1 VDGGLKF
8 FIQGYMHKPR
18 TDPAQELDRLV
29 TDGISTDIYLA
40 HEAHG
45 IFRAIGE
52 RVPSADAST
61 YQHMLVALQAYASAE
76 FVLAVTRLL
85 ERQGTYELHSV
96 HGVLMF
102 LRDNAQGIPVQEP
115 YWIQQSMERLGMWER
130 VPHEPGLEQTR
141 AVIDSLLAK
150 LPHHTNSEPL
160 KALKD
165 QRDKRITH
173 PERATPAGLPTTSW
187 KKALKLLEIPVE
199 ALGVCGAFT
208 STAYVDHKGRFM
220 MDADA
225 ARAGNATRR
234 LLEAPST
241 PTPRRP

>member
-1 VDGGLKF
+1 
-8 FIQGYMHKPR
+8 MHKSG
-18 TDPAQELDRLV
+18 TNPAKELNRLV
-29 TDGISTDIYLA
+29 SDGISTDIYLA

-52 RVPSADAST
+52 RVPSANAST
-61 YQHMLVALQAYASAE
+61 YQHMLVALQAYASGE
-76 FVLAVTRLL
+76 FVLALTRLL
-85 ERQGTYELHSV
+85 ERQGAYELHSV

-102 LRDNAQGIPVQEP
+102 LRDNAQDIPVREP
-115 YWIQQSMERLGMWER
+115 HWIEQSMERLGMWEH

-141 AVIDSLLAK
+141 AVIDALLEK
-150 LPHHTNSEPL
+150 LPHHTNSGPL

-165 QRDKRITH
+165 LRDKRIAH
-173 PERATPAGLPTTSW
+173 PERATPEGLPTTSW
-187 KKALKLLEIPVE
+187 AEALKLLEIPVE

-208 STAYVDHKGRFM
+208 STAYIDDKGRFM

-234 LLEAPST
+234 LLEAPAT